1 MSGNHRHDSPD
12 PDSAAPGFLAR
23 WSERK
28 RTPVQRE
35 RDVSTT
41 APRDPTVAEN
51 GDQQSAS
58 GEAQQPAGTGEAQKV
73 LTDADMPN
81 LESLNEESDY
91 SGFLSPGVS
100 RELQQL
106 ALRKLFSAAKFQVRD
121 GLDDYDT
128 DYNLL
133 QPLRRVLAGVTQEDV
148 AQRLQHTSRRLMADA
163 GDTAVN
169 TDEEPDRSGAD
180 SSQQAPA
187 AKLPAGHTEESGS

>member
-1 MSGNHRHDSPD
+1 MSGNHRHDSPG
-12 PDSAAPGFLAR
+12 PDSTAPGFLAR

-28 RTPVQRE
+28 RTPVQRDSDE
-35 RDVSTT
+35 PT
-41 APRDPTVAEN
+41 AEPRDQLVAEN

-58 GEAQQPAGTGEAQKV
+58 GEAQQQAGTGEAQKV
-73 LTDADMPN
+73 LTDADMPS

-106 ALRKLFSAAKFQVRD
+106 ALRKLFSTAKFQVRD

-128 DYNLL
+128 DYHLL
-133 QPLRRVLAGVTQEDV
+133 QPLRRVLAGVTQEEA
-148 AQRLQHTSRRLMADA
+148 AQRLQHASRRLMSDV
-163 GDTAVN
+163 GDTDVN

-180 SSQQAPA
+180 SSQQDPA
-187 AKLPAGHTEESGS
+187 AKLPAGYKEESGS